1 MEQPRLVSHCL
12 RLELSNSTEHHGLAV
27 EGSEAGASPETSF
40 SEKLLPQETPKA
52 TMFPSFQFLKLQL
65 VVWFEYESLYCP

>member
-27 EGSEAGASPETSF
+27 EGSDLQKPASVEFLREAVATGNTKGYHVPFF
-40 SEKLLPQETPKA
+40 SVFKIA
-52 TMFPSFQFLKLQL
+52 ACCL
-65 VVWFEYESLYCP
+65 V